1 MHPGLALLKLL
12 LEADREPR
20 SERVH
25 PAPAETHQSER
36 ETEIVWPLNVT
47 VADDTALERLYR
59 TVMNLLNHDDGRI
72 ADEAMAIGFPEFE
85 YIELVSHACI

>member
-1 MHPGLALLKLL
+1 M
-12 LEADREPR
+12 
-20 SERVH
+20 
-25 PAPAETHQSER
+25 
-36 ETEIVWPLNVT
+36 WPLNVT